1 MPVLHKILSSIRKSH
16 IGIQIA
22 SLLGESFDPAVCG
35 KAIVVTSV
43 TDYKGSFMD
52 RGIVSLNYL
61 LEIFIREVPLNTL
74 GRSLI
79 TCFEDVD
86 AFRKHRVY

>member
-1 MPVLHKILSSIRKSH
+1 MTVFYQILGGIREGNV
-16 IGIQIA
+16 GIQIA
-22 SLLGESFDPAVCG
+22 SLLGESFDPTVGRKAV
-35 KAIVVTSV
+35 VVASV

-52 RGIVSLNYL
+52 RGIIGFHHL
-61 LEIFIREVPLNTL
+61 LEVFVREMSLDPL

-86 AFRKHRVY
+86 AFCKHRVI